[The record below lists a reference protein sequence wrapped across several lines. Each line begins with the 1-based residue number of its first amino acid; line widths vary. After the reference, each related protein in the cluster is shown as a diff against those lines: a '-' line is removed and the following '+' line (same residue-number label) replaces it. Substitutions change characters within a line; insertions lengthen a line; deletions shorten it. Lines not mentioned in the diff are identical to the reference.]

1 MWHGLPARVCE
12 GRTRAGSPCHGMT
25 TLNPVSADLAALQ
38 TQLLERFEQFRRRVR
53 THLVLE
59 GVARVLA
66 EVVGLVVL
74 SFILDRLFRL
84 GLTSRLVYTVLAVAF
99 IAWETVKHIIR
110 PLRLPLDPVDLAS
123 ALDRE

>member
-1 MWHGLPARVCE
+1 
-12 GRTRAGSPCHGMT
+12 MT

-38 TQLLERFEQFRRRVR
+38 TQLLGRFEQFRRRVR

-66 EVVGLVVL
+66 EAVGLLVPSV
-74 SFILDRLFRL
+74 ILDRLFRL
-84 GLTSRLVYTVLAVAF
+84 GLTSRLIYPLLAIAF
-99 IAWETVKHIIR
+99 VAWETVKYIVR

-123 ALDRE
+123 